1 MCADRAR
8 VFSIPAG
15 VPFLPAFADA
25 LLAGRIVPGWP
36 DPQDPL
42 SLADGLILLP
52 TRRAAR
58 ALTALLAERASAE
71 GRAVLLPRI
80 VPLGDVDEAEEAGLL
95 ERAGDGGGFG
105 DASHLPPEM
114 NEATRRIVLARLIL
128 AWARSVD
135 RAMLKLDEGEALLVP
150 AGPADALALAGDLGR
165 LIDTLSIHGKTF
177 EDLHRLVPDDFSR
190 YWAIS
195 RDFLAIAARAWPDF
209 CAERGGMDAAL
220 RRHRMLLAEAA
231 RLERL
236 KPPAPIVAAGSTG
249 SMPATAALL
258 HAISRLPR
266 GAVVLPGLDM
276 HLEERAWR
284 AVSGEG
290 EGPEHP
296 GHPQSILAKLL
307 PGFGLARD
315 GVEQLGRAPAALAAR
330 EVFLSEALRPAE
342 TTDAWSSRRDRL
354 SDDAL
359 RSALDGIGVIEA
371 ADDRE
376 EALAIAVALRGAL
389 EEPEATAA
397 LVTPDRA
404 LAERVSAELRRWSVE
419 VDDSAGQPLA
429 RSAPGVI
436 ARLAAE
442 AAASDFEP
450 NGLLALLAHPL
461 CRLGLPRRLV
471 LRGRAALEIGL
482 LRGPALPPGLAS
494 LRRALPHAKAAAKD
508 DRRTPGPRRR
518 LFDEDWSAADRV
530 LEALEMA
537 FAGFRPEALPRRFD
551 LLQAVALH
559 EAVLTAVTEHAPGE
573 DAPPAAGDAEEV
585 LAGLFDDV
593 RETQDQS
600 VEGVFGDYPGF
611 FAGLMA
617 GRVTRR
623 QSATHRRLRI
633 WGPLEA
639 RLLHADL
646 MILGGLDE
654 KTWPPETNGDAFLN
668 RPLRE
673 QLGLPAL
680 ERRIGQTAHD
690 FAQALGAPRA
700 ILTRALKRGGDPTVP
715 SRLLQRMQA
724 VVGPAPWRE
733 VLARGAETLRLAR
746 LLDRPDQVQPIRRPA
761 PRPAAALQPA
771 RLSVTEIE
779 TLVRDPYSI
788 YAKHVLRLDPLDDIA
803 VPPTAASRGTLVHEV
818 LGLFAERYPDALP
831 TDLRSELIAVGRE
844 VFGKAVDL
852 QDRPD
857 IRAFWW
863 PRFLRVAGFLADWE
877 LGRRALGPVIHPEVG
892 GKLLFA
898 LADGTEFALTGR
910 ADRIEQRP
918 SGGLAIVDFKTGAM
932 PGVKEVQV
940 GFSPQLT
947 LEAAMAQAGAFENI
961 PGGCVIDELLYV
973 HLTGGAKSGAV
984 RNIPPGEAV
993 GTIEELGALHLAR
1006 LKTMLDELRSG
1017 ERSFLSR
1024 PHPKYARRYAP
1035 YDHLA
1040 RVREWS
1046 LLGSDVEG
1054 GEP

>member
-1 MCADRAR
+1 M
-8 VFSIPAG
+8 
-15 VPFLPAFADA
+15 
-25 LLAGRIVPGWP
+25 W
-36 DPQDPL
+36 
-42 SLADGLILLP
+42 
-52 TRRAAR
+52 
-58 ALTALLAERASAE
+58 
-71 GRAVLLPRI
+71 
-80 VPLGDVDEAEEAGLL
+80 
-95 ERAGDGGGFG
+95 
-105 DASHLPPEM
+105 
-114 NEATRRIVLARLIL
+114 
-128 AWARSVD
+128 RS
-135 RAMLKLDEGEALLVP
+135 
-150 AGPADALALAGDLGR
+150 
-165 LIDTLSIHGKTF
+165 
-177 EDLHRLVPDDFSR
+177 
-190 YWAIS
+190 
-195 RDFLAIAARAWPDF
+195 
-209 CAERGGMDAAL
+209 
-220 RRHRMLLAEAA
+220 
-231 RLERL
+231 
-236 KPPAPIVAAGSTG
+236 
-249 SMPATAALL
+249 
-258 HAISRLPR
+258 
-266 GAVVLPGLDM
+266 
-276 HLEERAWR
+276 
-284 AVSGEG
+284 
-290 EGPEHP
+290 
-296 GHPQSILAKLL
+296 
-307 PGFGLARD
+307 
-315 GVEQLGRAPAALAAR
+315 
-330 EVFLSEALRPAE
+330 
-342 TTDAWSSRRDRL
+342 
-354 SDDAL
+354 
-359 RSALDGIGVIEA
+359 
-371 ADDRE
+371 
-376 EALAIAVALRGAL
+376 
-389 EEPEATAA
+389 
-397 LVTPDRA
+397 
-404 LAERVSAELRRWSVE
+404 
-419 VDDSAGQPLA
+419 DDSAGQPLA
-429 RSAPGVI
+429 RSAPGGH
-436 ARLAAE
+436 RRSSPAE

-700 ILTRALKRGGDPTVP
+700 ILTRALKRGGDPTGR

-733 VLARGAETLRLAR
+733 VLARGAETLRLA
-746 LLDRPDQVQPIRRPA
+746 Q
-761 PRPAAALQPA
+761 PAATGQTRSSRSAGLRQG
-771 RLSVTEIE
+771 RLRRCSRPGCPLPKSRP
-779 TLVRDPYSI
+779 LVRDPYSI

-961 PGGCVIDELLYV
+961 PGGCVIDE
-973 HLTGGAKSGAV
+973 
-984 RNIPPGEAV
+984 PP
-993 GTIEELGALHLAR
+993 TC
-1006 LKTMLDELRSG
+1006 T
-1017 ERSFLSR
+1017 
-1024 PHPKYARRYAP
+1024 
-1035 YDHLA
+1035 
-1040 RVREWS
+1040 
-1046 LLGSDVEG
+1046 
-1054 GEP
+1054 